1 MPREI
6 PIAPGILD
14 RVALA
19 VATLGPVG
27 RLPKAPGTWGSAAA
41 LLLAPFVFNPLPL
54 PWRLGVLALILVLGA
69 WAAARA
75 EVLLGEKDPGCVVVD
90 ELLGQ
95 WTAFAPFHLAT
106 GLATGLTTGLTGW
119 ASSWNGATPLELL
132 VLFGLFRFFD
142 ILKPWPI
149 RSVEAGVPG
158 GLGVM
163 LDDLV
168 AGLFAA
174 GVFTLLRLFL

>member
-1 MPREI
+1 MHQPPVSPATRMM
-6 PIAPGILD
+6 D
-14 RVALA
+14 RAALSI
-19 VATLGPVG
+19 ATLGPVG
-27 RLPKAPGTWGSAAA
+27 RLPGAPGTWGSAAA
-41 LLLAPFVFNPLPL
+41 LLFAPWLFTPLPL
-54 PWRLGVLALILVLGA
+54 GWRLGALACILALGA

-75 EVLLGEKDPGCVVVD
+75 EDVLGQEDPGCVVVD

-95 WTAFAPFHLAT
+95 WTAFAPFHLSA
-106 GLATGLTTGLTGW
+106 GLTGW
-119 ASSWNGATPLELL
+119 TATTPWELL
-132 VLFGLFRFFD
+132 GLFALFRFFD

-149 RSVEAGVPG
+149 RAVERNVPG

-174 GVFTLLRLFL
+174 GVFAVIRLFL

>member
-1 MPREI
+1 MDHQPQTLSRI
-6 PIAPGILD
+6 D
-14 RVALA
+14 RVALS

-27 RLPKAPGTWGSAAA
+27 RLPLAPGTWGSAAA
-41 LLLAPFVFNPLPL
+41 LLLAPWVFSPLPL
-54 PWRLGVLALILVLGA
+54 AARLGLLALILGLGA

-75 EVLLGEKDPGCVVVD
+75 ERILGDKDPGCVVVD

-95 WTAFAPFHLAT
+95 WTAFAPFHLSAELSGWPFGWTYGWT
-106 GLATGLTTGLTGW
+106 GAMPW
-119 ASSWNGATPLELL
+119 ELL
-132 VLFGLFRFFD
+132 ALFGLFRFFD
-142 ILKPWPI
+142 IVKPWPI
-149 RSVEAGVPG
+149 RAVDKSVPG

-174 GVFTLLRLFL
+174 GVFAVVRLFL